1 MRLQSR
7 WIILAIATISMMVI
21 GLYQYSWTIFVTPLR
36 DEFGWSLAT
45 VQLTF
50 TLFVWIMTW
59 TQPVAGYIAD
69 QKGPRYLAVLGG
81 IIASVGWIMTSFI
94 NDSTSLYF
102 SYSLGAVGVG
112 IIYAISVGL
121 ASKWF
126 PDRRGLANGFTSFG
140 YGFGAAILN
149 PVISVI
155 IANIDFRA
163 AFLYMG
169 VVILFVL
176 IGLSLIARYPP
187 SNWMSQVTSQTG
199 PQSLRDFPPQAVI
212 QSRQWWQIYAAFI
225 VTSSIGLMITSQLTP
240 MGQAFNLSENIVLT
254 ATVVFPIFNGL
265 GRLFGGFVSDKFG
278 REKTMTLFFALQ
290 GTCSLLLLLLGS
302 IELLFIGVIC
312 LIGLFWGPIFTFFPS
327 ITADYFGRQH
337 STTNYGITYT
347 AKAWGGLFGG
357 YIVAWLVTSFQSF
370 TTPILMSAIF
380 GFIATLLVFPKLLR
394 RPTSAA

>member
-1 MRLQSR
+1 MSMQSR

-59 TQPVAGYIAD
+59 TQPIAGFIAD
-69 QKGPRYLAVLGG
+69 RKGPRYLAILGA

-94 NDSTSLYF
+94 TDSLSLYLT
-102 SYSLGAVGVG
+102 YSLGAIGVG

-121 ASKWF
+121 ANKWF

-140 YGFGAAILN
+140 YGFGAAVLN
-149 PVISVI
+149 PVISLI
-155 IANIDFRA
+155 IATVDFRA

-169 VVILFVL
+169 LVILLVL
-176 IGLSLIARYPP
+176 TVLGLIAKYPP
-187 SNWMSQVTSQTG
+187 SSWMPIVPSNTVTTNFQDFGPHAIVQT
-199 PQSLRDFPPQAVI
+199 
-212 QSRQWWQIYAAFI
+212 RQWWQIYLAFI
-225 VTSSIGLMITSQLTP
+225 VTSSTGLMITSQLTP
-240 MGQAFNLSENIVLT
+240 MGQAFDLSENIVLT
-254 ATVVFPIFNGL
+254 ATIVFPIFNGL

-290 GTCSLLLLLLGS
+290 GTCSVLLLLLGS
-302 IELLFIGVIC
+302 IELFFIGIIC
-312 LIGLFWGPIFTFFPS
+312 SIGLFWGPIFTFFPS
-327 ITADYFGRQH
+327 ITADYFGRRH

-370 TTPILMSAIF
+370 TTPIIMSAVF
-380 GFIATLLVFPKLLR
+380 GFTATFLVFPKVLR
-394 RPTSAA
+394 RPKSAS

>member
-1 MRLQSR
+1 
-7 WIILAIATISMMVI
+7 MMVI

-69 QKGPRYLAVLGG
+69 QKGPRYLAILGG

-155 IANIDFRA
+155 IVNIDFRA

-169 VVILFVL
+169 IVIFFVL

-187 SNWMSQVTSQTG
+187 SNWMPKVTSKTG
-199 PQSLRDFPPQAVI
+199 LQNLREFPPKAI
-212 QSRQWWQIYAAFI
+212 IKSRQWWQIYAAFI

-302 IELLFIGVIC
+302 IELFFIGVIC

>member
-1 MRLQSR
+1 MQLQSR
-7 WIILAIATISMMVI
+7 WVILAIATISMMVI
-21 GLYQYSWTIFVTPLR
+21 GLYQYSWTVFVAPLR

-59 TQPVAGYIAD
+59 IQPIAGYIAD

-81 IIASVGWIMTSFI
+81 IIASIGWIMTSFI
-94 NDSTSLYF
+94 TDSTSLYV
-102 SYSLGAVGVG
+102 SYSIGAVGVG

-149 PVISVI
+149 PVISLI
-155 IANIDFRA
+155 IVTIDFRA

-169 VVILFVL
+169 IVILFVL
-176 IGLSLIARYPP
+176 IGLSLVAKYPP
-187 SNWMSQVTSQTG
+187 SSWIPKVTSLKTTSNIQ
-199 PQSLRDFPPQAVI
+199 DFTPKTII
-212 QSRQWWQIYAAFI
+212 QLHQWWQIYAAFI

-254 ATVVFPIFNGL
+254 ATVVFPVFNGL
-265 GRLFGGFVSDKFG
+265 GRIFGGFVSDRFG

-290 GTCSLLLLLLGS
+290 GICSLLLLLLGS
-302 IELLFIGVIC
+302 IELLFIGIIC

-370 TTPILMSAIF
+370 TTPILMSAVF
-380 GFIATLLVFPKLLR
+380 GFSATLLVFPKLLH
-394 RPTSAA
+394 RPTSTS

>member
-1 MRLQSR
+1 MQLQSR
-7 WIILAIATISMMVI
+7 WVILAIATISMMVI
-21 GLYQYSWTIFVTPLR
+21 GLYQYSWTIFVAPLQ

-59 TQPVAGYIAD
+59 IQPIAGYIAD

-81 IIASVGWIMTSFI
+81 IIASIGWIMTSFI
-94 NDSTSLYF
+94 TDSTSLYV
-102 SYSLGAVGVG
+102 SYSIGAVGVG

-149 PVISVI
+149 PIISLI
-155 IANIDFRA
+155 IVTIDFRA

-169 VVILFVL
+169 IVILFIL
-176 IGLSLIARYPP
+176 IGLSLVAKYPP
-187 SNWMSQVTSQTG
+187 SSWMPKVTSLKTTSNIQ
-199 PQSLRDFPPQAVI
+199 DFTPKAII
-212 QSRQWWQIYAAFI
+212 QLHQWWQIYAAFI

-254 ATVVFPIFNGL
+254 ATVVFPVFNGL
-265 GRLFGGFVSDKFG
+265 GRIFGGFVSDRFG

-290 GTCSLLLLLLGS
+290 GICSLLLLLLGS
-302 IELLFIGVIC
+302 IELLFIGIIC

-370 TTPILMSAIF
+370 TTPILMSAVF
-380 GFIATLLVFPKLLR
+380 GFSATLLVSPKLLH
-394 RPTSAA
+394 RPTSTS